1 MKLKLPYLFLV
12 TVFLL
17 TGCTSDLDLKG
28 GKISTQDL
36 DKLIQQLEQG
46 ELYWDASGKAMS
58 PFTLSMIGKISYQ
71 KNAATILGRLAEKGT
86 DVKMAVPALIRILK
100 YTESEIVPDY
110 GVIPLRA
117 SSAHALGEIGDE
129 RAIDGL
135 LELIRDNKQCLSTK
149 PAPHCESVNE
159 SSNGSFGRYIEA
171 VIALGKI
178 GISRSDVITVLTQGQ
193 RDKDGTIRKESIIAL
208 SKIKK
213 KNQNK
218 SSGDRALGCQWKF
231 AAIKRKSIFSSG
243 LHNRDKSINTIFY
256 RQGRHQQ

>member
-1 MKLKLPYLFLV
+1 
-12 TVFLL
+12 
-17 TGCTSDLDLKG
+17 
-28 GKISTQDL
+28 
-36 DKLIQQLEQG
+36 
-46 ELYWDASGKAMS
+46 
-58 PFTLSMIGKISYQ
+58 MIGKISYQ

-135 LELIRDNKQCLSTK
+135 LELIRDNEQCLSTK
-149 PAPHCESVNE
+149 PAPHCESLDE

-171 VIALGKI
+171 VTALGKI

-193 RDKDGTIRKESIIAL
+193 KDKNKSIREKSTIAL
-208 SKIKK
+208 AKIKK
-213 KNQNK
+213 KAQSK
-218 SSGDRALGCQWKF
+218 SGGDHPLKNA
-231 AAIKRKSIFSSG
+231 
-243 LHNRDKSINTIFY
+243 NRDS
-256 RQGRHQQ
+256 RQ

>member
-1 MKLKLPYLFLV
+1 MKLKLPYILFV

-36 DKLIQQLEQG
+36 DKLIRQLERG
-46 ELYWDASGKAMS
+46 ESYWNASGKAIS
-58 PFTLSMIGKISYQ
+58 PFTLSMVDEIADRKH
-71 KNAATILGRLAEKGT
+71 AATILGRLAEKGT
-86 DVKMAVPALIRILK
+86 NVKMAVPALIRSLK
-100 YTESEIVPDY
+100 PTETEMASDY
-110 GVIPLRA
+110 GVFPLRE

-135 LELIRDNKQCLSTK
+135 LELIQDSKQCLSAK
-149 PAPHCESVNE
+149 PASRCESANE
-159 SSNGSFGRYIEA
+159 FSIYMFGRYREA

-193 RDKDGTIRKESIIAL
+193 RENNKSIREESTIAL

-213 KNQNK
+213 KTQSK
-218 SSGDRALGCQWKF
+218 LGSDHPL
-231 AAIKRKSIFSSG
+231 RKA
-243 LHNRDKSINTIFY
+243 NENP
-256 RQGRHQQ
+256 QQ